1 MTTNKSRILII
12 DDEESMRE
20 IISIILERGGFL
32 CQTAES
38 VEEAIRILKEQA
50 FDAVVT
56 DLVMDND
63 PIAGM
68 KILKWI
74 KENIPELPTVM
85 VTAYGSVENAIEAMQ
100 AGATDYIQKPFKSNE
115 EVCLRVRKAIEQRYL
130 LRENE
135 ALRKERGLLKP
146 FEEIIGTSS
155 AIEKI
160 KETLYR
166 VAQLPSTVVIYGESG
181 VGKEL
186 IARGIHRLS
195 PRCEK
200 PFIAINCASIPE
212 TLLESELFGYKRG
225 AFTGA
230 IEDKEGLLV
239 VANGGTVFLDEIGE
253 MPMNLQAR
261 LLRVLDN
268 NVVIPVGGTKE
279 LKVDIRIVSATNRNL
294 EEMVEKGQFRKDLF
308 FRLNVIPITIPPL
321 RERKEDIPLLI
332 NHFLKMHS
340 SRMGLP
346 TPKINPK
353 VVELFINYNWPGNI
367 RELSNFIE
375 RILAL
380 CHETEIDLSH
390 IPDSLKQIVI
400 SRPLEQVGIENI
412 EKIEFPPEGILLEN
426 IIEKIERRLIEQA
439 LLYSKYSQKKA
450 AKILGLTPRSFRYR
464 LQKYGL
470 TQGTED
476 FLDKEDKDEEE
487 NQSME

>member
-1 MTTNKSRILII
+1 MATNKFRVLII

-20 IISIILERGGFL
+20 VIAIILERGGFL

-38 VEEAIRILKEQA
+38 LEESIRILKEQP

-56 DLVMDND
+56 DLVMSNN
-63 PIAGM
+63 PLAGM
-68 KILKWI
+68 EILKWV
-74 KENIPELPTVM
+74 KENIPGLPTIM

-115 EVCLRVRKAIEQRYL
+115 EVCLRVQKAIEQHHL

-135 ALRKERGLLKP
+135 ALRTERALLQS

-155 AIEKI
+155 AIKKI
-160 KETLYR
+160 RETISR
-166 VAQLPSTVVIYGESG
+166 VAQLPSTVIIYGESG
-181 VGKEL
+181 SGKEL

-195 PRCEK
+195 PRADK
-200 PFIAINCASIPE
+200 PFLAINCASIPE

-268 NVVIPVGGTKE
+268 NVVTPVGGTKE
-279 LKVDIRIVSATNRNL
+279 IKVDIRIISATNRNL
-294 EEMVEKGQFRKDLF
+294 EEMINKGLFRQDLF
-308 FRLNVIPITIPPL
+308 FRLNVIPITVPPL

-346 TPKINPK
+346 TPKIAPN
-353 VVELFINYNWPGNI
+353 VIELFLNYSWPGNI

-380 CHETEIDLSH
+380 CYETEINLTH
-390 IPDSLKQIVI
+390 IPDSLKQTIVNKTNQ
-400 SRPLEQVGIENI
+400 QVEIDNI
-412 EKIEFPPEGILLEN
+412 GQIKLPPEGLDLEKF
-426 IIEKIERRLIEQA
+426 IEKIERGLIEQA
-439 LLYSKYSQKKA
+439 LIYTRYSQKKS
-450 AKILGLTPRSFRYR
+450 AKILGLTPRSLRYR

-470 TQGTED
+470 TNDTNEI
-476 FLDKEDKDEEE
+476 LDKEDDNNYTSK
-487 NQSME
+487 